1 MTVNACVSF
10 RACPKVLRAFFS
22 SIKPLNKI
30 KIPSHTTIQRWMA
43 SVGYYKL
50 HMPLEKADD
59 WIVLVD
65 ESIQVGSQK
74 YLVVLGCRAKYLPK
88 GRSLELADL
97 IPLYAV
103 VLTKSD
109 GKAVKRA
116 LDVVTLRVGRIMA
129 ICSDEGSNLK
139 LGYKLYQKEHPHIQ
153 YIPDIV
159 HKLANIIKKQ
169 LNNDPDWGELI
180 KLINSTKLKIYN
192 SSLGHLTP
200 PALRGKS
207 RFLNLDIVIEWAL
220 KVIRLL
226 NEGNASPEYDSEAV
240 EKNLGWLR
248 QFEDSIKSYA
258 SLLKLVSVA
267 RHLVR
272 QRGIHQYIAD
282 DFAMIFEE
290 ESPQEGWDIV
300 TTRIA
305 NQIYEFLDQQGNK
318 VKKDQVL
325 LGSSE
330 AIETFFGKYKSMEGN
345 QTKAGFSGLVLA
357 GLAHI
362 GPLDQSTV
370 QAAMETVKNVQV
382 NDWVKKYV
390 GITVHAKRC
399 TFLKKSQKN
408 DDSQFI
414 KNNETGQERALS
426 FEGKVMGF

>member
-10 RACPKVLRAFFS
+10 KACPKVLSAFFS
-22 SIKPLNKI
+22 TIEPLNEI
-30 KIPSHTTIQRWMA
+30 KIPSHTTVQRWMA
-43 SVGYYKL
+43 IVGYYKL
-50 HMPLEKADD
+50 HIPLETADD

-74 YLVVLGCRAKYLPK
+74 YLVILGCRAKDLPK
-88 GRSLELADL
+88 GCSLKLTDL
-97 IPLYAV
+97 IPLHAV

-109 GKAVKRA
+109 GEAVKKA
-116 LDVVTLRVGRIMA
+116 LDAVTLRVGRIMA

-139 LGYKLYQKEHPHIQ
+139 LGYQLYREEHPHIQ

-159 HKLANIIKKQ
+159 HKLASIIKKQ
-169 LNNDPDWGELI
+169 LNSDLDWERLI
-180 KLINSTKLKIYN
+180 KLINSTKLKMYN
-192 SSLGHLTP
+192 SSLGYLTP

-207 RFLNLDIVIEWAL
+207 RFLTLDIVIEWAL
-220 KVIRLL
+220 KVLRLL
-226 NEGNASPEYDSEAV
+226 EQGSTLPGYDSKAV

-248 QFEDSIKSYA
+248 QFEESIKSYA
-258 SLLKLVSVA
+258 SLLKLVSIA

-272 QRGIHQYIAD
+272 ERGIHRYIAD
-282 DFAMIFEE
+282 DFATVFEE
-290 ESPQEGWDIV
+290 ESPQEGWDV
-300 TTRIA
+300 VSTRIA
-305 NQIYEFLDQQGNK
+305 SQVYEFLDQQGNK
-318 VKKDQVL
+318 VKKDQIL

-370 QAAMETVKNVQV
+370 QAAMETVKHAHV
-382 NDWVKKYV
+382 NDWIKKYV

-399 TFLKKSQKN
+399 AFLKKSQK
-408 DDSQFI
+408 
-414 KNNETGQERALS
+414 K
-426 FEGKVMGF
+426 